1 MRVSSSQIFD
11 VGTIGVL
18 RNQSALLST
27 QSHLSTGKRVNTP
40 EDDPVAAAQALVV
53 IQSDSV
59 NNRRIE
65 NQGFAG
71 DSLKLLE
78 TKLDGVTETI
88 QGLLE
93 ETVRAGNTG
102 TLSNQDRKAIAT
114 DMRQRLA
121 QLLATANSQDGAGQY
136 MFAGFKTNVQP
147 FTSVNDPVDSSA
159 PATGPQNFATPYVT
173 YNGDQGERTLQVD
186 AARIMPVSENG
197 SDVFMR
203 ISDKNG
209 ALTGG
214 SVFDTIKN
222 MIDTLEKPIG
232 PLAPPANQTGA
243 TFTADHSTGLG
254 DLQAFLDN
262 TLRIRASVGS
272 RLAELDSLADSADGL
287 TAQYQETLS
296 GLQDLDYASA
306 ISTLSKQQMQLQAA
320 QQSFVKI
327 SSLNLFSYL

>member
-11 VGTIGVL
+11 VGTIGVQ

-53 IQSDSV
+53 TQANEV

-65 NQGFAG
+65 NQGAAG
-71 DSLKLLE
+71 DNLKLLD
-78 TKLDGVTETI
+78 TKLSDVTENMQMI
-88 QGLLE
+88 LE

-102 TLSNQDRKAIAT
+102 TLSDSDRKAIAT

-136 MFAGFKTNVQP
+136 LFAGFKTNVQP
-147 FTSVNDPVDSSA
+147 FTSVNDPVDSNA
-159 PATGPQNFATPYVT
+159 PATLIPPQNFANAYVT
-173 YNGDQGERTLQVD
+173 YNGDQGQRTLQVD
-186 AARIMPVSENG
+186 AARIMPTSENG

-203 ISDKNG
+203 ISNKNG

-232 PLAPPANQTGA
+232 LNA
-243 TFTADHSTGLG
+243 TFQADYSTGLA
-254 DLQAFLDN
+254 DMQAFLDN
-262 TLRIRASVGS
+262 TLRIQASVGS
-272 RLAELDSLADSADGL
+272 RLAELDSLSASADGL

-296 GLQDLDYASA
+296 SLQDLDYASA

>member
-11 VGTIGVL
+11 VGTIGVQ

-53 IQSDSV
+53 TQANEV

-65 NQGFAG
+65 NQGAAG
-71 DSLKLLE
+71 DNLKLLD
-78 TKLDGVTETI
+78 TKLSDVTENMQMI
-88 QGLLE
+88 LE

-102 TLSNQDRKAIAT
+102 TLSDSDRKAIAT

-136 MFAGFKTNVQP
+136 LFAGFKTNVQP
-147 FTSVNDPVDSSA
+147 FSSVNDPVDSNA
-159 PATGPQNFATPYVT
+159 PATLIPPQNFANAYVT
-173 YNGDQGERTLQVD
+173 YNGDQGQRTLQVD
-186 AARIMPVSENG
+186 AARIMPTSENG

-203 ISDKNG
+203 ISNKNG

-232 PLAPPANQTGA
+232 LNA
-243 TFTADHSTGLG
+243 TFQADYSTGLA
-254 DLQAFLDN
+254 DMQAFLDN
-262 TLRIRASVGS
+262 TLRIQASVGS
-272 RLAELDSLADSADGL
+272 RLAELDSLSASADGL

-296 GLQDLDYASA
+296 SLQDLDYASA

>member
-53 IQSDSV
+53 TQASEV

-65 NQGFAG
+65 NQGVAG
-71 DSLKLLE
+71 DNLKLLDM
-78 TKLDGVTETI
+78 KLTDVTENMQMI
-88 QGLLE
+88 LE

-102 TLSNQDRKAIAT
+102 TLSDPDRRAIAT

-136 MFAGFKTNVQP
+136 LFAGFKTNVQP
-147 FTSVNDPVDSSA
+147 FTSVNDPIDSSA
-159 PATGPQNFATPYVT
+159 PATLTPPQNFANAYVT
-173 YNGDQGERTLQVD
+173 YNGDQGQRTLQVD
-186 AARIMPVSENG
+186 AARIMPTSENG
-197 SDVFMR
+197 NDVFMR

-232 PLAPPANQTGA
+232 TNP
-243 TFTADHSTGLG
+243 TFQADYSTGLG
-254 DLQAFLDN
+254 DMQAFLDN
-262 TLRIRASVGS
+262 TLRIQASVGS
-272 RLAELDSLADSADGL
+272 RLAELDSLSASADGL

-296 GLQDLDYASA
+296 SLQDLDYASA

>member
-53 IQSDSV
+53 TQASEV

-65 NQGFAG
+65 NQGAAG
-71 DSLKLLE
+71 DSLKLLDM
-78 TKLDGVTETI
+78 KLTDVTENMQMI
-88 QGLLE
+88 LE

-102 TLSNQDRKAIAT
+102 TLSDSDRKAIAT

-136 MFAGFKTNVQP
+136 LFAGFKTNVQP
-147 FTSVNDPVDSSA
+147 FTSVNDPIDSNA
-159 PATGPQNFATPYVT
+159 PATLIPPQNFANAYVT
-173 YNGDQGERTLQVD
+173 YNGDQGQRTLQVD
-186 AARIMPVSENG
+186 AARIMPTSENG

-232 PLAPPANQTGA
+232 INP
-243 TFTADHSTGLG
+243 TFKTDYSTGLG
-254 DLQAFLDN
+254 DMQAFLDN
-262 TLRIRASVGS
+262 TLRIQASVGS
-272 RLAELDSLADSADGL
+272 RLAELDSLSTSADGL

-327 SSLNLFSYL
+327 SSLNLFSLL